1 MLGVTT
7 FRIRTTTGSLC
18 TSAAPFVSYNS
29 GSEEISEIMI
39 ANYFHDSTSQCSII
53 SHLEESDE
61 DTLSFFTK
69 SGLDSKV
76 DFLSSEVKK
85 RNPGRYVER
94 QDNDKLYA
102 DPSAER

>member
-1 MLGVTT
+1 
-7 FRIRTTTGSLC
+7 
-18 TSAAPFVSYNS
+18 
-29 GSEEISEIMI
+29 MI

-61 DTLSFFTK
+61 DTLYFFTK

-94 QDNDKLYA
+94 QDNGKLYA